1 MKINCIVCGKEIRMD
16 NVPNTYLDSTQ
27 GVQLEKLMY
36 ESGIERIF
44 YRCPWCGMEYT
55 VMLTDEEIRALMKK
69 RDKLKGYEKIK
80 NQGIRE
86 QKKKE
91 FETLDQEIKEKLE
104 ILNKK

>member
-16 NVPNTYLDSTQ
+16 NVPNTCLDSAP

-36 ESGIERIF
+36 ESGIERTF

-86 QKKKE
+86 QKKRKSSKPW
-91 FETLDQEIKEKLE
+91 IKR
-104 ILNKK
+104 